1 MDTNENPKVDR
12 TIDRILG
19 SLKKEY
25 VIMGLTHVRAWQAW
39 LLTGLAAGVLIGVVL
54 VANRG
59 GEFEAGKASGG
70 VISGKF
76 IDEVLR
82 EAQWKKLGLGTPRP
96 GVVPA
101 FTWTSDG
108 KKTIIMA
115 PGQKAVELP
124 TPLDGVSPGGFI
136 NRHAGYIIQ
145 LKSAPIAV
153 QYAALS
159 RDINTLQNQLRTET
173 ATATQASLK
182 QEIGQLQ
189 TARKTQLAQYLLTLS
204 QEQAQAEQSIRAIV
218 PSAVIVRK
226 FSRSFNGLET
236 RISDTDAK
244 KLQNAGF
251 RMWTN
256 QELRAVLMDSVPLI
270 GADQVWQLQDSGGQ
284 YVTGK
289 GITIAV
295 IDTGVDYAHPDLGGC
310 LGPNCKVA
318 EGYDIVNNDA
328 DPMDDMGHGTHV
340 ASIAAG
346 NGALKGVAPDAVIYA
361 YKVLDNQG
369 FGSRSWVIGGIDRA
383 LDPNQDGDLS
393 DMANVMN
400 LSLGG
405 SGDPDD
411 PVSQA
416 VDNAVKAGSI
426 VAVAAGNS
434 GPMLGT
440 IGSPGAAREAI
451 TVGATDK
458 SDLLAPFSSAGPV
471 KWNNQVLMKPD
482 IVAPGVNIC
491 AARWDSLLPGYECF
505 DGQHIAISGTSMAA
519 PHIAGAIALLKQK
532 NPGWTPQEVK
542 WMLQQTAKN
551 VGTNPLLF
559 GAGRVDILKAVQTP
573 LIPYDAT
580 SAIQSPGSIRG
591 GAYDIQGAVNAN
603 QFAGYTIEIGQ
614 ALPGAQNVTFSQIF
628 QSSTLPSAGYLA
640 RSLTAPQHYGRYL
653 LRLTVRFSDR
663 PSTIK
668 YTEFFNYSGTDFT
681 LMPGWPQSPFQFGS
695 GFWGVGSTPIV
706 YDLDN
711 DGKKEIITYSQDRI
725 SVWRANGTLMPGWPQ
740 IISGGAMTNGSLP
753 PPSIGDID
761 GDGKP
766 EIVFFP
772 QFAFYTV
779 NGKAC
784 GYAWEVDGSPVS
796 GWKNDCSMAPEPDG
810 APGQSFLFDID
821 GDGKAEI
828 AAQAQHLSPNAS
840 MYLSDV
846 YIFRGDSTVAPGWP
860 ILGSTTT
867 QIRPLVPAIG
877 DVDGDGIADIAV
889 LFAERS
895 GIPSSPGEIVIY
907 DFTGKER
914 KRFPTATPFGS
925 ANDPLLLADLDG
937 DGDRE
942 IGFPTWPEGIVF
954 YNGDGSLAAGWP
966 VTQDPRQMNYFS
978 ATSFSGGV
986 NTSLILP
993 FWDRM
998 QGRGYITAFDN
1009 SGKELP
1015 SWPQVVSGLPLWVRT
1030 QSADVNGDGAPDI
1043 LTTTNIGLIYAWNQ
1057 NGTLLP
1063 NYPLDMDGQSES
1075 GVAVDDIDN
1084 DGILELVAGLH
1095 NGAVYVWKLNGVPYN
1110 QKNMSYWPMW
1120 KHDSRNSGLYVQFLP
1135 DLTPVNGTLTKWL
1148 IGYTYRVLV
1157 SNTGVKDSGSWEFQV
1172 KTTGDS
1178 LPRTKTFGSIK
1189 PGGTV
1194 MVKGIVL
1201 KYPVTFTVDP
1211 TNKISELNEKNNS
1224 FTISAPTLLT
1234 LPETVPVLEGP

>member
-25 VIMGLTHVRAWQAW
+25 VIMGSTHVKAWQAW
-39 LLTGLAAGVLIGVVL
+39 LLVGLAAGILIGIIL

-59 GEFEAGKASGG
+59 GEFEAGKASVG
-70 VISGKF
+70 VISGRF

-82 EAQWKKLGLGTPRP
+82 ESQWKKLGLGTPRP
-96 GVVPA
+96 GSVPA

-108 KKTIIMA
+108 EKTIITA

-124 TPLDGVSPGGFI
+124 TPLDGVSPDGFI

-145 LKSAPIAV
+145 LKSAPLAA

-159 RDINTLQNQLRTET
+159 RDINALKNQLRVET
-173 ATATQASLK
+173 ATTAQATLK
-182 QEIGQLQ
+182 QQMSQLQ

-204 QEQAQAEQSIRAIV
+204 QEQARAEQSIRAIV

-226 FSRSFNGLET
+226 FSRSFNGLEA

-251 RMWTN
+251 RVWTN

-270 GADQVWQLQDSGGQ
+270 GADQVWQLQDPGGQ

-289 GITIAV
+289 GITIAI
-295 IDTGVDYAHPDLGGC
+295 IDTGVDYTHPDLGGC
-310 LGPNCKVA
+310 FGPNCKVA

-369 FGSRSWVIGGIDRA
+369 FGSWSWVIDGIDRA

-405 SGDPDD
+405 PGDPDD

-458 SDLLAPFSSAGPV
+458 GDLLAPFSSAGPV

-482 IVAPGVNIC
+482 IVAPGVSIC

-505 DGQHIAISGTSMAA
+505 DGQHIAISGTSMAT

-532 NPGWTPQEVK
+532 NPSWTPQEVK
-542 WMLQQTAKN
+542 WMLQRTAKN

-559 GAGRVDILKAVQTP
+559 GAGRVDILKAAQTP

-603 QFAGYTIEIGQ
+603 QFMGYTIEIGQ
-614 ALPGAQNVTFSQIF
+614 ALPGVQNITFSQIF
-628 QSSTLPSAGYLA
+628 QSSTLPSTGYLA

-653 LRLTVRFSDR
+653 LRLMVTFSDR
-663 PSTIK
+663 SSTIK

-711 DGKKEIITYSQDRI
+711 DGKKEIITFSMNQVT
-725 SVWRANGTLMPGWPQ
+725 VWRSDGSLMPGWPKV
-740 IISGGAMTNGSLP
+740 IDVRTLSNGPLS
-753 PPSIGDID
+753 PPSVGDID
-761 GDGKP
+761 GDGRP
-766 EIVFFP
+766 EIVQP
-772 QFAFYTV
+772 NYYLGLV
-779 NGKAC
+779 NGKMC
-784 GYAWEVDGSPVS
+784 GYAWESDGSPVK
-796 GWKNDCSMAPEPDG
+796 GWFNDCSAP
-810 APGQSFLFDID
+810 
-821 GDGKAEI
+821 
-828 AAQAQHLSPNAS
+828 LSELN
-840 MYLSDV
+840 MTNG
-846 YIFRGDSTVAPGWP
+846 IST
-860 ILGSTTT
+860 LY
-867 QIRPLVPAIG
+867 
-877 DVDGDGIADIAV
+877 DVDGDGKQDIIFHTNRYAIYPDNGAVYVVRGDSSIAPGWPVMYKNTSRPYSSQPAVGDIDDD
-889 LFAERS
+889 
-895 GIPSSPGEIVIY
+895 GKPEIVTAFSSS
-907 DFTGKER
+907 DGTGFFSTEVALYNADGSE
-914 KRFPTATPFGS
+914 KRRFDVEGNAYPDNFI
-925 ANDPLLLADLDG
+925 LADVDG
-937 DGDRE
+937 DGKME
-942 IGFPTWPEGIVF
+942 IGYPSIKKNIVF
-954 YNGDGSLAAGWP
+954 YEDTGSITAGWP
-966 VTQDPRQMNYFS
+966 FLDSNNEKYLITPTDLFGDKSIKVIFPYATPSYDYFIS
-978 ATSFSGGV
+978 VIDAGAKV
-986 NTSLILP
+986 LP
-993 FWDRM
+993 
-998 QGRGYITAFDN
+998 G
-1009 SGKELP
+1009 
-1015 SWPQVVSGLPLWVRT
+1015 WPQRT
-1030 QSADVNGDGAPDI
+1030 IGAVFWERPQTADITGDSLPDI
-1043 LTTTNIGLIYAWNQ
+1043 LTTTGFGFVYAWQ
-1057 NGTLLP
+1057 KDGTLIP
-1063 NYPLDMDGQSES
+1063 NFPLEMDGPSHS

-1095 NGAVYVWKLNGVPYN
+1095 NGTVYVWKLNGVPYD
-1110 QKNMSYWPMW
+1110 QKNVSYWPMW
-1120 KHDSRNSGLYVQFLP
+1120 KHDPRNSGLLVEFLP

-1178 LPRTKTFGSIK
+1178 LARTKTFGSIK

-1211 TNKISELNEKNNS
+1211 KNSITELNEKNNS
-1224 FTISAPTLLT
+1224 FTISAPTLSP
-1234 LPETVPVLEGP
+1234 LPETVQVLEGP